1 MVLPESCTLYSE
13 APIAVA
19 RMHSPAGNIGHPLG
33 DRLGILPPQHLARQ
47 YDNARIDVVRM
58 QPRPRIGVVDDP
70 AQRRIVDP
78 LFALVRRQRHRGL
91 IDPRKRQRV
100 RCRRLNRLQPD
111 DEGMAK
117 NAYRLCNARQF
128 GPVVRVEQA
137 ADFLFIDAES
147 LRELGLTDAGLAHRN
162 V

>member
-1 MVLPESCTLYSE
+1 M
-13 APIAVA
+13 AVA
-19 RMHSPAGNIGHPLG
+19 RMNSPAGNIGHPLG
-33 DRLGILPPQHLARQ
+33 DRLGILPAQRLAGQ
-47 YDNARIDVVRM
+47 YDDACNDVVRM
-58 QPRPRIGVVDDP
+58 QPRRRVGIVDDP

-78 LFALVRRQRHRGL
+78 LLALVRRERHRGL

-100 RCRRLNRLQPD
+100 QCSRLNRLQPD
-111 DEGMAK
+111 DEAMAK

-137 ADFLFIDAES
+137 ADFLFIDAET